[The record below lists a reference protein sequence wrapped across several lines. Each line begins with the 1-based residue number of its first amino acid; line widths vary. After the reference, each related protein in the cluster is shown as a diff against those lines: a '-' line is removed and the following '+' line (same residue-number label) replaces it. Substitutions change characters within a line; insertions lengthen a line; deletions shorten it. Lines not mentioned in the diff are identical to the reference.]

1 MFRRILLKTTKAGI
15 SISVF
20 NKVFPTFKIPVFEVQ
35 LATNYRAKGDLKL
48 EVKNK
53 QAKTCKN
60 FSYCF
65 VKRNTMRFCDELI
78 TGNQVHLY

>member
-1 MFRRILLKTTKAGI
+1 MFHRILLKTTKAGI
-15 SISVF
+15 GISVF

-53 QAKTCKN
+53 QAKTCKK
-60 FSYCF
+60 YQLLLCR
-65 VKRNTMRFCDELI
+65 KKYHAIL
-78 TGNQVHLY
+78 